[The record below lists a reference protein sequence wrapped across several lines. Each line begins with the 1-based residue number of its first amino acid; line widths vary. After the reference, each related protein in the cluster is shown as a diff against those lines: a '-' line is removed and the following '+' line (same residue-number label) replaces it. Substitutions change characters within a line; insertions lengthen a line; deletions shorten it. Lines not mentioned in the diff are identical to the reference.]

1 MYNPDQRYD
10 AHKLY
15 LQELQNQ
22 AAEIRM
28 LRASSSHR
36 RASGWRA
43 IQRLSARL
51 MVLGI
56 ALKQQMRR
64 VAPHVGRMRFMKLP
78 ERDA

>member
-22 AAEIRM
+22 AAEVCM
-28 LRASSSHR
+28 LARAARR
-36 RASGWRA
+36 RASGWHA
-43 IQRLSARL
+43 IHRQSAHL
-51 MVLGI
+51 MVLDI

-64 VAPHVGRMRFMKLP
+64 VRSMKLP
-78 ERDA
+78 RA